1 MHHLTFCVV
10 IIFQSDAREWVQNK
24 LQTVHSDT
32 RRGDPV
38 LAEVKMLVHLLQDC
52 STILTPAY
60 SIAQYFNKISV
71 DYFRV
76 TSLCMESKVGVPW
89 RKKIWIYYHVSIE
102 LLCKSIQEQTQDIF

>member
-1 MHHLTFCVV
+1 MTLDLWLFLHICVF

-24 LQTVHSDT
+24 LQTVYSDT

-76 TSLCMESKVGVPW
+76 TSLCMESKV
-89 RKKIWIYYHVSIE
+89 
-102 LLCKSIQEQTQDIF
+102 KSGYINMFPLSSYVKFFEG